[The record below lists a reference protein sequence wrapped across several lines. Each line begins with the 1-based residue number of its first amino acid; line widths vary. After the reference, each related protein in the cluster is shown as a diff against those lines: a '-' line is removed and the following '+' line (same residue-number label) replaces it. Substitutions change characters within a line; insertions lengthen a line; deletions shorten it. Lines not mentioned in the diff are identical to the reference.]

1 MKRVLTILL
10 ALLLACA
17 VPMAALGEST
27 GRIYVSS
34 TGEGTLNLRSGP
46 GKEYEP
52 KGYVHHNDR
61 VTVLGHDGIWSK
73 IKTAS
78 GRTGW
83 IKTKYID
90 GTTRALGTGTKKVS
104 VPDGGSLNL
113 RKGPGTG
120 YDIRGSVSN
129 GATVKVLNTEDDW
142 VKVTVTSSGR
152 TGWIKAKY
160 IGASASS
167 GTGATSGAA
176 DPAKVYVR
184 RVSGTS
190 LNVRTGPGTG
200 YSVVTSLNAGTPF
213 KVRGSSGN
221 WYEIATFG
229 GIRGWVSKTY
239 AADGANAWVTASSLN
254 MRTKAGTS
262 GKVQRSLAYGTQV
275 RVDYLVGNWACV
287 VLNGKTG
294 FVSANYLRF

>member
-1 MKRVLTILL
+1 MKRVLAILL
-10 ALLLACA
+10 AIMLACA
-17 VPMAALGEST
+17 LPVAALAEGTST
-27 GRIYVSS
+27 IYVSS

-52 KGYVHHNDR
+52 KGYVHHNDK
-61 VTVLGHDGIWSK
+61 VTVLDHDGIWSK
-73 IKTAS
+73 VKTAS
-78 GRTGW
+78 GKTGW

-104 VPDGGSLNL
+104 VPGGESLNL

-120 YDIRGSVSN
+120 YGTRGTVAS

-142 VKVTVTSSGR
+142 VKVTVTSSGK

-160 IGASASS
+160 LGAGASS
-167 GTGATSGAA
+167 GSSPSSSGGS
-176 DPAKVYVR
+176 PAKEYVR

-200 YSVVTSLNAGTPF
+200 YSVISSLAAGTPF

-229 GIRGWVSKTY
+229 GIRGWVSKSY
-239 AADGANAWVTASSLN
+239 AADGANAWVIASSLN

-262 GKVQRSLAYGTQV
+262 GQVQRSLPYGTQV
-275 RVDYLVGNWACV
+275 RVDYIIGNWACV
-287 VLNGKTG
+287 VHNGKSG
-294 FVSANYLRF
+294 FVSMNYLRF